1 MSAPIRRADT
11 ASLKGMALGFLAYSL
26 FAVHDA
32 VVKGIIMEL
41 PVVQI
46 LFLRS
51 LVIVVI
57 TLSIGRA
64 GVLTGLRLSPN
75 KHMMLYR
82 AALTL
87 AAWCMYYST
96 GRYLQLAEMTTLYYF
111 APVFTIVLAVI
122 FLGERLTL
130 ARVGAAAIGF
140 FGVIVACNPVGMS
153 LGWPSLMV
161 LAAAFCWS
169 VAMILMRT
177 ISKSEGTLVQTLA
190 INLCYVAVMGAAS
203 IFFWQPM
210 DARSIAFVIVA
221 GLIGGVAQYAL
232 VDAARLVPA
241 GVLGTVE
248 YSALIWAFVFGYLFW
263 AEVPSTSVYLGA
275 ALITTAGLLVAWN
288 ERRRAPVLEMP

>member
-1 MSAPIRRADT
+1 MV
-11 ASLKGMALGFLAYSL
+11 LGFLAYSL

-32 VVKGIIMEL
+32 VVKGIILDL

-51 LVIVVI
+51 LVIVV
-57 TLSIGRA
+57 
-64 GVLTGLRLSPN
+64 GVLALGRRQVLLDLVSSPN
-75 KHMMLYR
+75 KPMMLYR

-87 AAWCMYYST
+87 AAWCMYYPT

-111 APVFTIVLAVI
+111 APIFTLVLAIV

-140 FGVIVACNPVGMS
+140 FGVVVACNPLGMS
-153 LGWPSLMV
+153 LGWPAMLV
-161 LAAAFCWS
+161 LGAAFCWS

-177 ISKSEGTLVQTLA
+177 ISKSESTLVQTLA
-190 INLCYVAVMGAAS
+190 INLCYVVVMGAAS
-203 IFFWQPM
+203 IVFWQPM
-210 DARSIAFVIVA
+210 DIRDVISVVVA
-221 GLIGGVAQYAL
+221 GVIGGVAQYML

-248 YSALIWAFVFGYLFW
+248 YSALIWSFIFGYIFW
-263 AEVPSTSVYLGA
+263 AEVPAASVYTGA
-275 ALITTAGLLVAWN
+275 ALIATAGLLVAWN
-288 ERRRAPVLEMP
+288 ERRRQTVLTPP